1 MELST
6 FASHI
11 GPLLCVFMASFL
23 QSATGFGLV
32 MVAAPLL
39 MYFYDA
45 KLVILIVALFAV
57 CGNAT
62 QSFFLRRDARYDVVG
77 WLLLGSVFGQ
87 QIGFH
92 IYRAVSPVWLKLVI
106 SVVILLSLTLMQ
118 TLHLRVAL
126 RPRNTVSTGFIA
138 GIMATTVGMNG
149 PPLILYFSHA
159 PFTPAQLRATSIT
172 FFFTSNI
179 VALTTFFLGG
189 VDFTVALREFVYVL
203 PGLAVGILA
212 GHLVFDYIPAQ
223 FFRRILFVILVV
235 MCLHTI
241 WGAVA
246 AM

>member
-1 MELST
+1 MDLSA

-11 GPLLCVFMASFL
+11 GPLLCVFAAAFL

-39 MYFYDA
+39 MYFYDP

-57 CGNAT
+57 CGNLT

-77 WLLLGSVFGQ
+77 CLLLGSVFGQ

-92 IYRAVSPVWLKLVI
+92 IYRAVSPALLKLVI

-118 TLHLRVAL
+118 ALRVRVEL
-126 RPRNTVSTGFIA
+126 RPRNSVVTGFVA
-138 GIMATTVGMNG
+138 GIMATTAGMNG
-149 PPLILYFSHA
+149 PPLILYFSHV

-172 FFFTSNI
+172 FFFVSNI

-189 VDFTVALREFVYVL
+189 VDFTVALHEFVYVL
-203 PGLAVGILA
+203 PGLAAGILA
-212 GHLVFDYIPAQ
+212 GHLAFDYIPAQ
-223 FFRRILFVILVV
+223 LFRRALYVILIA

-241 WGAVA
+241 WGAIA

>member
-1 MELST
+1 MDMAAFS
-6 FASHI
+6 SHI
-11 GPLLCVFMASFL
+11 GPLLCVFAAAFL

-92 IYRAVSPVWLKLVI
+92 IYRAASPTWLKLVI
-106 SVVILLSLTLMQ
+106 SIVILLSLTLMQ
-118 TLHLRVAL
+118 ALRIRVAL
-126 RPRNTVSTGFIA
+126 RPRNTVVTGFVA
-138 GIMATTVGMNG
+138 GVMATTVGMNG

-172 FFFTSNI
+172 FFLTSNI

-189 VDFTVALREFVYVL
+189 VDFTTALHEFVYVL
-203 PGLAVGILA
+203 PGLAADILA
-212 GHLVFDYIPAQ
+212 GHLAFDYIPAQ
-223 FFRRILFVILVV
+223 LFRRTLYVILVV

-246 AM
+246 SM